1 MFQIRQATLADVT
14 AVTQLNHAL
23 FQEDGG
29 QRDPTLNLEWATEHG
44 HDYFTKL
51 ISTGMCFV
59 ALVEEAIVGYL
70 IGYTRDP
77 SSYRLVKTAELESM
91 FVQTPHRGQGIGKA
105 LAQAFIHWAAEQQAH
120 HITVTAYA
128 TNERA
133 IAFYQSLNFTPK
145 NLTLALTL

>member
-1 MFQIRQATLADVT
+1 MYHIRQATLGDVT
-14 AVTQLNHAL
+14 AVTQLNYAL

-44 HDYFTKL
+44 HDYFSKL

-59 ALVEEAIVGYL
+59 ALVDEAIVGYL

-91 FVQTPHRGQGIGKA
+91 FVQAPHRGQGIGTA
-105 LAQAFIHWAAEQQAH
+105 LAQAFIHWAGEQQAH
-120 HITVTAYA
+120 HITFTAYA